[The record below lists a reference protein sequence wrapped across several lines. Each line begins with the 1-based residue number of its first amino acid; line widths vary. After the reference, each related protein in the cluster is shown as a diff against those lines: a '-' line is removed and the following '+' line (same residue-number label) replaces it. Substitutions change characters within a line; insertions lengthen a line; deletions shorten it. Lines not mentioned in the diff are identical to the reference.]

1 MGGWGDDAEVDE
13 EGHGD
18 TGGSGRTQ
26 TRPRRNVR
34 ALLLSSLPL
43 IPHVASPPL
52 LSDTQ

>member
-34 ALLLSSLPL
+34 ALSLSSLPL
-43 IPHVASPPL
+43 TLHVAP
-52 LSDTQ
+52 SDTQ